1 MSVASVRVTE
11 ASAVDVGRFTV
22 RIDPTI
28 LDQLQLA
35 DGSLV
40 EITGKKS
47 VCAHAVRDSAVQNQK
62 VVKMDGLTRLNAGVR
77 IGDMVTLQG
86 TSAQPARS
94 VVLTPLKGEE
104 IEYRQEF
111 ATSLLRTNL
120 VDKPVKKDIII
131 AVGRAAFALGEAK
144 FYVAKTVPT
153 GNVIINANTDL
164 QLHKEAP
171 EETPTIATA
180 TYDDVGGLDDAIS
193 RIREIV
199 ELPIRHPELFARLK
213 IEPPRGVL
221 LHGPPGCGKTL
232 LAKTVATESEAFF
245 RAINGPEIVS
255 QYYGESEKFLREAF
269 QEAEKNKPAI
279 VFIDEIDAIASRRE
293 SGGMESRIVAQL
305 LTLMDGLQDRDQVFV
320 LAATNRLDA
329 VDPALRRPGR
339 FDREIHISV
348 PDTRGRHDILR
359 VHTRGVPLDESV
371 DLQHIAQGTHGFV
384 GSDLAFLVKEAALG
398 ALRRV
403 LPKIEEQHMQVPPE
417 MINQIILTEE
427 DFKTARQVVEPS
439 ALREIAIEIPSVQW
453 KDVGGMESAK
463 QALREAVELPISRP
477 DVFSRFN
484 VNPPKGVLLF
494 GPPGTGKTLL
504 AKAVATESQAN
515 FISVRGAEVMSKWVG
530 ESEKIIAEIFR
541 RARQA
546 APSVLFID
554 ELDNI
559 APRRGSGFDSRV
571 SERIVNQLLVEMDGM
586 EELESVVV
594 LAATNRPDMIDTALL
609 RPGRFDIFIFTP
621 PPNPTARKAIF
632 EVHTRNMPLADDVK
646 LDQLASATEG
656 FSGADIQNVC
666 RKAVLAVLRRDLE
679 ASRVSMSH
687 FQEAIASTKPSI
699 TQETLEQFT
708 QFAARFLGQ

>member
-1 MSVASVRVTE
+1 MSVASVRVAE

-22 RIDPTI
+22 RIDPSI

-47 VCAHAVRDSAVQNQK
+47 VCALAVRDSAIQNQK

-86 TSAQPARS
+86 TTAQPARS
-94 VVLTPLKGEE
+94 IVLTPLKGEE
-104 IEYRQEF
+104 IEYRQEL

-120 VDKPVKKDIII
+120 VDKPVKKAIII

-144 FYVAKTVPT
+144 FYIAKTVPA
-153 GNVIINANTDL
+153 GNVIVNANTDL
-164 QLHKEAP
+164 KLHKEAL
-171 EETPTIATA
+171 EETPAIATA

-213 IEPPRGVL
+213 IQPPRGVL

-232 LAKTVATESEAFF
+232 LAKTVATESEAYF

-255 QYYGESEKFLREAF
+255 QYYGESEKFLRDAF

-279 VFIDEIDAIASRRE
+279 VFIDEIDAIAARRE

-417 MINQIILTEE
+417 MINQILVTAD
-427 DFKTARQVVEPS
+427 DFKTARQIVEPS
-439 ALREIAIEIPSVQW
+439 ALREIAIEIPMVRW
-453 KDVGGMESAK
+453 EDVGGMEPAK

-477 DVFSRFN
+477 DIFTRFN
-484 VNPPKGVLLF
+484 VTPPKGVLLF

-594 LAATNRPDMIDTALL
+594 LAATNRPDMIDSALL

-621 PPNPTARKAIF
+621 PPNSAARQAIF
-632 EVHTRNMPLADDVK
+632 GVHTRNMPLAGDVK

-679 ASRVSMSH
+679 ASQVSMSH

-708 QFAARFLGQ
+708 QFAARFLG

>member
-22 RIDPTI
+22 RVDPAV

-35 DGSLV
+35 DGALL
-40 EITGKKS
+40 EIVGKKS
-47 VCAHAVRDSAVQNQK
+47 VSALAVRDSTLHGQN
-62 VVKMDGLTRLNAGVR
+62 VIKMDGLTRLNAGVR
-77 IGDMVTLQG
+77 IGDIVTLHG
-86 TSAQPARS
+86 IEAQPARS
-94 VVLTPLKGEE
+94 IVLTPLKGEE
-104 IEYRQEF
+104 IEYRQEL
-111 ATSLLRTNL
+111 ATSLLRSNL
-120 VDKPVKKDIII
+120 LDKPIKKDIII

-144 FYVAKTVPT
+144 FYVAKTVPA
-153 GNVIINANTDL
+153 GNVIVKANTDIKL
-164 QLHKEAP
+164 QKTAP

-180 TYDDVGGLDDAIS
+180 TYDDVGGLDDVIA

-213 IEPPRGVL
+213 IQPPHGVL

-255 QYYGESEKFLREAF
+255 QYYGESEKFLRDAF

-279 VFIDEIDAIASRRE
+279 IFIDEIDAIAAKRE

-305 LTLMDGLQDRDQVFV
+305 LTLMDGLEDRGQVYV

-339 FDREIHISV
+339 FDREIYISV
-348 PDTRGRHDILR
+348 PDAHGRYEILR
-359 VHTRGVPLDESV
+359 VHTRGVPLDDSV
-371 DLQHIAQGTHGFV
+371 DLHQIAQGTHGFV
-384 GSDLAFLVKEAALG
+384 GSDLAFLVKEAALS

-403 LPKIEEQHMQVPPE
+403 LPKIQEQHMQVPPD
-417 MINQIILTEE
+417 MINQIVVNVT

-439 ALREIAIEIPSVQW
+439 ALREIAIEIPMVRW
-453 KDVGGMESAK
+453 DDIGGMEQAK
-463 QALREAVELPISRP
+463 QALHEAVELPISRP
-477 DVFSRFN
+477 DIFSRFN
-484 VNPPKGVLLF
+484 ITPPKGVLLF

-515 FISVRGAEVMSKWVG
+515 FISIRGAEVMSKWVG

-541 RARQA
+541 RTRQA

-559 APRRGSGFDSRV
+559 APRRGSGYDSRV

-621 PPNPTARKAIF
+621 PPNQMARQAIF
-632 EVHTRNMPLADDVK
+632 AVHTRNMPLADDVR
-646 LDQLASATEG
+646 LDQLASVTEG
-656 FSGADIQNVC
+656 YSGADIQNVC
-666 RKAVLAVLRRDLE
+666 RKAVLAVLRKNLE

-687 FQEAIASTKPSI
+687 FQEAITSTKPSI
-699 TQETLEQFT
+699 TKETMAQFT
-708 QFAARFLGQ
+708 EFATRFLGQ

>member
-1 MSVASVRVTE
+1 
-11 ASAVDVGRFTV
+11 VGRFTV

-47 VCAHAVRDSAVQNQK
+47 VCALAVRDSAVQNQK
-62 VVKMDGLTRLNAGVR
+62 VVKIDGLTRLNAGVR

-86 TSAQPARS
+86 TTAQPARS

-104 IEYRQEF
+104 IEYRQEL

-144 FYVAKTVPT
+144 FYVAKTVPA

-213 IEPPRGVL
+213 IQPPRGVL

-245 RAINGPEIVS
+245 RAINGPEIIS
-255 QYYGESEKFLREAF
+255 QYYGESEKFLRDAF

-279 VFIDEIDAIASRRE
+279 VFIDEIDAIAARRE

-348 PDTRGRHDILR
+348 PDTRGRQDILQ

-417 MINQIILTEE
+417 MINQIVVTAE

-453 KDVGGMESAK
+453 EDVGGMESAK

-477 DVFSRFN
+477 DIFSRFN
-484 VNPPKGVLLF
+484 VTPPKGVLLF

-687 FQEAIASTKPSI
+687 FQEAIASAKPSI

-708 QFAARFLGQ
+708 KFAARFLGQ